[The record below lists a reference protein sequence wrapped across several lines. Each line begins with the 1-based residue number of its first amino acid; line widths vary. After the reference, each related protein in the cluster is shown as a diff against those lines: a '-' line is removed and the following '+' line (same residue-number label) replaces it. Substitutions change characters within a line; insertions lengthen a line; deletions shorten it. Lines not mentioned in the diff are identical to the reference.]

1 MLSYV
6 LNIIIVLLTYFICN
20 ALPIK
25 KENKNKFFLIIA
37 FIELF
42 LILSLREPISDMIR
56 YCQYYSII
64 GEMSWNELIN
74 FDWEIGYTVLNKIL
88 YMINQDER
96 FFIVVTSALTLI
108 GPYVFIKKYS
118 NNYLMSLIMFIAMNF
133 FSNNYYILRQML
145 ALSILLISVS
155 YIKNRK
161 FIKFTICVLVATLFH
176 KSSILFLVG
185 YFLFNIKITNKYL
198 NYLIIIFIALVPL
211 RNIIVRYISGFIYQE
226 YSGIQTSSGYTLL
239 IIMLMVYGIMYI
251 AHLTK
256 KTNNK
261 DTIFYNQFIMA
272 IVLQIFATSQSVI
285 SRLVVDYYVAI
296 IIFLPNIIEKIEIK
310 QRLLVKLLAYLVLF
324 LIALFGYS
332 NIPNYIIGI

>member
-108 GPYVFIKKYS
+108 GPYVFIKK
-118 NNYLMSLIMFIAMNF
+118 
-133 FSNNYYILRQML
+133 
-145 ALSILLISVS
+145 
-155 YIKNRK
+155 
-161 FIKFTICVLVATLFH
+161 
-176 KSSILFLVG
+176 
-185 YFLFNIKITNKYL
+185 
-198 NYLIIIFIALVPL
+198 
-211 RNIIVRYISGFIYQE
+211 
-226 YSGIQTSSGYTLL
+226 
-239 IIMLMVYGIMYI
+239 
-251 AHLTK
+251 
-256 KTNNK
+256 
-261 DTIFYNQFIMA
+261 
-272 IVLQIFATSQSVI
+272 
-285 SRLVVDYYVAI
+285 
-296 IIFLPNIIEKIEIK
+296 PN
-310 QRLLVKLLAYLVLF
+310 
-324 LIALFGYS
+324 
-332 NIPNYIIGI
+332 

>member
-161 FIKFTICVLVATLFH
+161 FT
-176 KSSILFLVG
+176 
-185 YFLFNIKITNKYL
+185 KI
-198 NYLIIIFIALVPL
+198 
-211 RNIIVRYISGFIYQE
+211 RQE
-226 YSGIQTSSGYTLL
+226 
-239 IIMLMVYGIMYI
+239 
-251 AHLTK
+251 
-256 KTNNK
+256 
-261 DTIFYNQFIMA
+261 
-272 IVLQIFATSQSVI
+272 
-285 SRLVVDYYVAI
+285 
-296 IIFLPNIIEKIEIK
+296 
-310 QRLLVKLLAYLVLF
+310 
-324 LIALFGYS
+324 
-332 NIPNYIIGI
+332 